1 MTLSKKKY
9 ELNKNFKHD
18 LIAGAVR
25 EERVG
30 EILQNKPIEVKT
42 EMGKWADTG
51 NIAIEVSFDGKK
63 SGLAKTESEYWWHT
77 LEIDGGEIAH
87 LVFPVEK
94 LKDVITKMKKNGTVR
109 IVYGGDDNLAKM
121 VLVPLKEL
129 FQKDNVT

>member
-1 MTLSKKKY
+1 M
-9 ELNKNFKHD
+9 
-18 LIAGAVR
+18 IAGVVR

-42 EMGKWADTG
+42 EMGKWSDTG
-51 NIAIEVSFDGKK
+51 NIAIEVAFDGKK

-77 LEIDGGEIAH
+77 LEVNGEEIAH

-94 LKDVITKMKKNGTVR
+94 LKQVITKMRQNGTIR
-109 IVYGGDDNLAKM
+109 IVHGGDDNLSKM

-129 FQKDNVT
+129 FNKDNVT

>member
-1 MTLSKKKY
+1 MIVKKKY

-18 LIAGAVR
+18 LIAGVVR
-25 EERVG
+25 EERVV

-42 EMGKWADTG
+42 EMGKWSDTG
-51 NIAIEVSFDGKK
+51 NIAIEVAFDRKK

-77 LEIDGGEIAH
+77 LEVNGEEIAH

-94 LKDVITKMKKNGTVR
+94 LKQVITKMRQNGTIR
-109 IVYGGDDNLAKM
+109 IVHGGDDNLSKM

-129 FQKDNVT
+129 FNKDNVT